1 MTPTIAHNAYRKLEA
16 AHAAAGEVVAEALES
31 GNLKALT
38 SSTELLRRTT
48 AEFREALERDL
59 VEVPGKGR
67 LLRAEYE
74 ALQQLARE
82 NQIDFSKVLNGIG
95 KIEGGRVRGLALS
108 SLGLTSVTAL
118 AKLTGLTGLYLNNNQ
133 LTDITPLVKLSGLTE
148 LYLSGNQLT
157 DITPLAKLTGL
168 KVLWLNYNN
177 LTDIT
182 ALAKLT
188 GLTEIGLS
196 NNQLTDTTPL
206 RTLTGL
212 RSLGI
217 SNNWLIT
224 PANDAV
230 LTALKAKGCNIF

>member
-1 MTPTIAHNAYRKLEA
+1 MPPASAHNAYRKLEA
-16 AHAAAGEVVAEALES
+16 AHVAAGEVVEEALQS
-31 GNLKALT
+31 GDLKALRF
-38 SSTELLRRTT
+38 STEQLRHTT
-48 AEFREALERDL
+48 AEFREALERDV

-82 NQIDFSKVLNGIG
+82 NRIDFGKVLNGIE
-95 KIEGGRVRGLALS
+95 KIEGGRVRKLGLSRLQ
-108 SLGLTSVTAL
+108 LTSVTAL
-118 AKLTGLTGLYLNNNQ
+118 TKLTGLTALWLSFNQLTDTTPLATLTRLTSLGLSNNH
-133 LTDITPLVKLSGLTE
+133 LTDITP
-148 LYLSGNQLT
+148 
-157 DITPLAKLTGL
+157 
-168 KVLWLNYNN
+168 
-177 LTDIT
+177 
-182 ALAKLT
+182 LAKLT